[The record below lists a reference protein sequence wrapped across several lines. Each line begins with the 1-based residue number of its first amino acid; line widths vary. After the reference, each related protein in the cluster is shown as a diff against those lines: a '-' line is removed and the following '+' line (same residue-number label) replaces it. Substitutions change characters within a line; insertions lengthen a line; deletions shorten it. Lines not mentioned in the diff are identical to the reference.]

1 MRLYSSEQEVE
12 NYIEQLP
19 LEQIKQMLEYNVYSD
34 KFFVILLNE
43 YWRRI
48 NLFETC
54 GTQENLTR

>member
-1 MRLYSSEQEVE
+1 MRLYSSEQEIE

-19 LEQIKQMLEYNVYSD
+19 LEQIKQMLEYNIYSER
-34 KFFVILLNE
+34 FSVVLLNE

-54 GTQENLTR
+54 DTQENLTR